1 MSVMYYTYMLRCKD
15 NTIYTGITTDIERR
29 MLEHFERGEKCAKY
43 TIRHIPEKLE
53 CVWTSDSRKLASKL
67 EYHIKTL
74 TKAQKEKLICKEAKL
89 EDFLSEK
96 LECYK
101 YSLDILSL
109 KKISKE

>member
-1 MSVMYYTYMLRCKD
+1 MNVMYYTYMLRCKD
-15 NTIYTGITTDIERR
+15 NTIYTGITTDIKRR
-29 MLEHFERGEKCAKY
+29 MIEHFERGEKCAKY

-74 TKAQKEKLICKEAKL
+74 TKVQKEKLIHKEAKL

-96 LECYK
+96 IECHK
-101 YSLDILSL
+101 YSLYIPTEKS
-109 KKISKE
+109 